1 MPGFFESLGIR
12 IILLSRVPGH
22 LMNRVNTKKF
32 SVAAVQMLALREKAA
47 NIAEAEKWIREAAAR
62 GARVVALPEVFVWR
76 GVKKQ
81 ERQAAEPIPG
91 PTSER
96 LAALARELAIYV
108 LGGSILE
115 QIPGSD
121 KAYNTS
127 LLFGPE
133 GKILAKYRK
142 LHLFDVDLKE
152 GVSTRESDTRACG
165 DEVVVAATSLCPMGL
180 SICYDLRFPELYRRM
195 MTEGAQ
201 LMFVP
206 SAFTAYTG
214 QAHWEPLLRA
224 RAIENQ
230 SYVVAPGQFGKH
242 PESFRTHGHS
252 MIVDPWGNVLA
263 ELPDGPG
270 IVMAEVDLDYL
281 RRVRSELPCLQHVK
295 LV

>member
-1 MPGFFESLGIR
+1 M
-12 IILLSRVPGH
+12 SRAPRHFTNKVT
-22 LMNRVNTKKF
+22 TKKF
-32 SVAAVQMLALREKAA
+32 SVAAVQMLALEQKAA
-47 NIAEAEKWIREAAAR
+47 NIAEAEKWICEAAAQ

-76 GVKKQ
+76 GVKKE

-96 LAALARELAIYV
+96 LAVLARKLSIYI

-115 QIPGSD
+115 QIPGTE

-127 LLFGPE
+127 LLFSPE
-133 GKILAKYRK
+133 GRVLAQYRK
-142 LHLFDVDLKE
+142 IHLFDVDLRE
-152 GVSTRESDTRACG
+152 GVSVKESDTRARG
-165 DEVVVAATSLCPMGL
+165 DAVVVTETDLCPMGL
-180 SICYDLRFPELYRRM
+180 SICYDLRFPELYRKM
-195 MTEGAQ
+195 AAKGAQ

-230 SYVVAPGQFGKH
+230 SYIVAPAQFGKH
-242 PESFRTHGHS
+242 SNSFETYGHS
-252 MIVDPWGNVLA
+252 MIVDPWGKILA

-270 IVMAEVDLDYL
+270 IILAEIDLVYL
-281 RRVRSELPCLQHVK
+281 LRVRTELPCLEHVK
-295 LV
+295 LM

>member
-1 MPGFFESLGIR
+1 
-12 IILLSRVPGH
+12 
-22 LMNRVNTKKF
+22 
-32 SVAAVQMLALREKAA
+32 MLALGEKAA
-47 NIAEAEKWIREAAAR
+47 SIAEAEKWIREAAAQ

-76 GVKKQ
+76 GVKKE

-96 LAALARELAIYV
+96 LAVLARELSIYI

-127 LLFGPE
+127 LLFSPE
-133 GKILAKYRK
+133 GRVLAKYRK
-142 LHLFDVDLKE
+142 IHLFDVDLKE

-165 DEVVVAATSLCPMGL
+165 DAVVVAETDLCPMGL
-180 SICYDLRFPELYRRM
+180 STCYDLRFPELYRKM
-195 MTEGAQ
+195 MAKGAQ

-214 QAHWEPLLRA
+214 KAHWEPLLRA

-230 SYVVAPGQFGKH
+230 SYIVAPGQFGKH
-242 PESFRTHGHS
+242 PKSFETHGHS
-252 MIVDPWGNVLA
+252 MIIDPWGKILA

-270 IVMAEVDLDYL
+270 VVLAEIDLDYL
-281 RRVRSELPCLQHVK
+281 LRVRTELPCLEHVK